1 MSTRLSSGIVGAGI
15 GMAGAGEL
23 LQSIVD
29 RGILDL
35 VCVWGDMGDALE
47 ALGDLFEGIGGL

>member
-1 MSTRLSSGIVGAGI
+1 MGV

-23 LQSIVD
+23 MHRVVDQGIV
-29 RGILDL
+29 DL

-47 ALGDLFEGIGGL
+47 ALGYFFEGVEGF